1 MLTRGYPARYG
12 LNACWSLVAARP
24 IEYFCNLGEKGI
36 SRESVAVGSS
46 GNLGMKQIVLGLM
59 GGFAVLIDL
68 SDPDASLFT
77 FRSISP
83 PNCA

>member
-1 MLTRGYPARYG
+1 
-12 LNACWSLVAARP
+12 
-24 IEYFCNLGEKGI
+24 
-36 SRESVAVGSS
+36 
-46 GNLGMKQIVLGLM
+46 MKQIVLGLM